1 MRASAQ
7 PANQLLINNG
17 VYEQQRNRIEA
28 DQVIDAILKQ
38 LHDSPHE
45 SLGVVAFNLKQAE
58 LIEDLL
64 SQRLKHN
71 VLARQNIDALEAM
84 RERLRVPVYSAG
96 EPHFMDIKIHTDKV
110 LRAGDEFK
118 VGTHIL
124 RVYETPGHCIDQLA
138 FEVVGTPLTPMMI
151 VGDAIFAGGP
161 GRTQNA
167 ADFKILLKTLQNVVL
182 TWPDETLCYP
192 GHGPHFCLG
201 DKRAA
206 IAAFV
211 ARDHGEFFGDA
222 EW

>member
-1 MRASAQ
+1 MTQQVNTPMQLRTHPVGDWRMNAYALICPHTHESVLIDPGNEPDELSKLVAGTQ
-7 PANQLLINNG
+7 PI
-17 VYEQQRNRIEA
+17 
-28 DQVIDAILKQ
+28 AILIT
-38 LHDSPHE
+38 HTHPDH
-45 SLGVVAFNLKQAE
+45 
-58 LIEDLL
+58 
-64 SQRLKHN
+64 
-71 VLARQNIDALEAM
+71 IDALEAM

-182 TWPDETLCYP
+182 TWPDETVCYP
-192 GHGPHFCLG
+192 GHGPHYCLG